1 MPQFPSAVKGLQWAA
16 CGVGSALRRR
26 TFESALRRRTFD
38 LTHAQRWTVLP
49 GETGSL
55 NSVQSELKHPSGGAY
70 LLSNT
75 LLLCTYHE
83 DSLLHHSL

>member
-16 CGVGSALRRR
+16 CGVG
-26 TFESALRRRTFD
+26 SALRRRTFD

-75 LLLCTYHE
+75 LLLCTYHQ